1 MAVAPRRP
9 KGPPLNALRA
19 FEAAARLESF
29 VSAAEELGVTAGAV
43 SQHVKALEA
52 WAGTTLF
59 DRSAHGVSLSSSG
72 RQLRAEFTQAFD
84 LLAAATQSLRNLAPN
99 PEIHIAAL
107 PSIAQLWLPP
117 RLERL
122 RERRPDLNVSVTAM
136 ETPPSLSRE
145 LFDLSVFFSV
155 PSETPDQIV
164 LAEDVVFPVC
174 SPRLADGLDLETTQL
189 LHDQTWQDDW
199 TVWSEATGISVG
211 DPKRGPRHSLYAL
224 AVEEAKSG
232 AGVLMGH
239 SCLVEQALLSGQLK
253 RVSTQSVGTG
263 QVLAL
268 GLPHR
273 TRRHPGLDEV
283 VSLLQEAGKHPPEP
297 DAES

>member
-43 SQHVKALEA
+43 SQHVKALEG

-59 DRSAHGVSLSSSG
+59 ERGAHGVSLSSSG
-72 RQLRAEFTQAFD
+72 RKLAEEFTNAFD
-84 LLAAATQSLRNLAPN
+84 LLAAATQSLRTLAPN

-107 PSIAQLWLPP
+107 PSIAQLWLPA
-117 RLERL
+117 RLGKL
-122 RERRPDLNVSVTAM
+122 REKRPDLNVSVTAM
-136 ETPPSLSRE
+136 ERPPSLSRE

-155 PSETPDQIV
+155 PAETPDQIV
-164 LAEDVVFPVC
+164 LAEGEIFPVC
-174 SPRLADGLDLETTQL
+174 SPRIADGLDLETAQL
-189 LHDQTWQDDW
+189 LHDQTWQEDW
-199 TVWSEATGISVG
+199 SMWSEAIGVSVG
-211 DPKRGPRHSLYAL
+211 DPQRGPRYSLYAL

-239 SCLVEQALLSGQLK
+239 SCLVEQALQSGQLEK
-253 RVSTQSVGTG
+253 VSSESIGTG
-263 QVLAL
+263 RVLAL
-268 GLPHR
+268 ELPHR
-273 TRRHPGLDEV
+273 SRRHPAIDEV
-283 VSLLQEAGKHPPEP
+283 VSLLREEG
-297 DAES
+297 SYFNG